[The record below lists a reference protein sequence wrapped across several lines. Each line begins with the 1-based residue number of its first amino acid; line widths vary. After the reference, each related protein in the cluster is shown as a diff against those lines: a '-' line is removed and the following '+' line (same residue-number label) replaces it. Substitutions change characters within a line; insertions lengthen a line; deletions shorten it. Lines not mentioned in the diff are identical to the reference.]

1 MQASKII
8 HTECFGDG
16 RLEELVVTQFSGGD
30 VHIHLDY
37 DGMRFGIYEG
47 TIEGARDAYRNYKA
61 KRRQ

>member
-1 MQASKII
+1 MLRKRKAA
-8 HTECFGDG
+8 
-16 RLEELVVTQFSGGD
+16 ELVVTQFSSGN

-37 DGMRFGIYEG
+37 DGMCFSIYEG